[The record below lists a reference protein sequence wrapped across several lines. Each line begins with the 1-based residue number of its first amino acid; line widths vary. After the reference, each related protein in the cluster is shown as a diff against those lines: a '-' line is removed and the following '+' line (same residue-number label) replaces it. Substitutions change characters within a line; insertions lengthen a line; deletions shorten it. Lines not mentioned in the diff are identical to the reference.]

1 MKKSLIALAVLA
13 ASGAAMA
20 QSSVT
25 LFGIVDT
32 NVSYLD
38 GVSNAA
44 GTNTDSKYGI
54 GTSGNATSRLGFRGV
69 EDLGGGLKAG
79 FWLEGEIFGDDG
91 NGSGF
96 NFKRRSTVS
105 LMGNFGEVRLGRDR
119 VPSAT
124 KFISYDVFGRVG
136 IGQFMG
142 WSNWNGNN
150 QTTANNNNDANGRRS
165 SNMISYYTPNFSGF
179 TAGLGYGFDEKADTT
194 NSKKGR
200 YVGGYV
206 AYDNGPLSVA
216 LSYDESSALTLGA
229 ITGVSPAVNGVDRNR
244 LTLGGSYD
252 LNVVKLN
259 AILQQTKDDVPGGS
273 ERKVNAYLLGAS
285 APVGAGE
292 VKLQYALYDQKAID
306 SKAHQI
312 SLGYVHNLS
321 KRTAVYGTVAYI
333 DNKDASN
340 LNLSAKGLGT
350 IHARA
355 GDSQTGY
362 QVGIRHSF

>member
-32 NVSYLD
+32 GFAYVD
-38 GVSNAA
+38 NAS
-44 GTNTDSKYGI
+44 GNDSVYGLS
-54 GTSGNATSRLGFRGV
+54 TSGNATSRLGFRGV

-91 NGSGF
+91 NAAGF

-105 LMGNFGEVRLGRDR
+105 LAGGFGEVRLGRDLA
-119 VPSAT
+119 PGYSKT
-124 KFISYDVFGRVG
+124 SSYDLFGQVG

-150 QTTANNNNDANGRRS
+150 QTTANNNNDANGIRS

-179 TAGLGYGFDEKADTT
+179 TAGLGYGFDEQTSGKA
-194 NSKKGR
+194 GR

-206 AYDNGPLSVA
+206 AYENGPLGVA
-216 LSYDESSALTLGA
+216 VSYDQRNLAA
-229 ITGVSPAVNGVDRNR
+229 DVDRNA
-244 LTLGGSYD
+244 LTVAGSYD

-259 AILQQTKDDVPGGS
+259 AIVQQTKDDVPGAS
-273 ERKVNAYLLGAS
+273 DRKVNAYALGAS
-285 APVGAGE
+285 APIGAGE

-321 KRTAVYGTVAYI
+321 KRTALYGTVAYLK
-333 DNKDASN
+333 NKDASN
-340 LNLSAKGLGT
+340 LSLAAKNLGSDLTGPG
-350 IHARA
+350 A
-355 GDSQTGY
+355 GENQTGV
-362 QVGIRHSF
+362 QLGIRHSF

>member
-44 GTNTDSKYGI
+44 GTNTESKYGI

-79 FWLEGEIFGDDG
+79 FHLEGEIFGDDG
-91 NGSGF
+91 NASGF

-105 LMGNFGEVRLGRDR
+105 LAGGFGEVRLGRDL
-119 VPSAT
+119 VPSYT
-124 KFISYDVFGRVG
+124 KFISYDVFGQVG

-142 WSNWNGNN
+142 WRDWNGDN
-150 QTTANNNNDANGRRS
+150 QTTANNNNDANGIRS

-216 LSYDESSALTLGA
+216 LSYDESSALVLT
-229 ITGVSPAVNGVDRNR
+229 SPAATGADRNR

-273 ERKVNAYLLGAS
+273 ERKVNAYMLGAS

-321 KRTAVYGTVAYI
+321 KRTAVYGTVAYM
-333 DNKDASN
+333 DNKDASK

-350 IHARA
+350 IDARA
-355 GDSQTGY
+355 GDSQTGV
-362 QVGIRHSF
+362 QVGIRHAF

>member
-32 NVSYLD
+32 NFSYID
-38 GVSNAA
+38 GIGND
-44 GTNTDSKYGI
+44 NESKYGL

-79 FWLEGEIFGDDG
+79 FHLEGEIFGDDG
-91 NGSGF
+91 NASGF

-105 LMGNFGEVRLGRDR
+105 LAGGFGEVRLGRDLT
-119 VPSAT
+119 PGYS
-124 KFISYDVFGRVG
+124 KFISYDVFGQVG

-150 QTTANNNNDANGRRS
+150 QTTANNNNDANGIRS

-216 LSYDESSALTLGA
+216 LSYDESSALVLT
-229 ITGVSPAVNGVDRNR
+229 SPAATGADRNR

-273 ERKVNAYLLGAS
+273 ERKVNAYMLGAS

-292 VKLQYALYDQKAID
+292 VRLQYALYDQKAID

-333 DNKDASN
+333 DNKDASK
-340 LNLSAKGLGT
+340 LNLSTKGLGA
-350 IHARA
+350 IDARA
-355 GDSQTGY
+355 GDSQTGV

>member
-32 NVSYLD
+32 AFGYVDNA
-38 GVSNAA
+38 NAA
-44 GTNTDSKYGI
+44 GDSVYGLS
-54 GTSGNATSRLGFRGV
+54 TSGNATSRLGFRGV

-91 NGSGF
+91 NSKGF
-96 NFKRRSTVS
+96 DFKRRSTVS
-105 LMGNFGEVRLGRDR
+105 LAGGFGEVRLGRDLT
-119 VPSAT
+119 PGYT
-124 KFISYDVFGRVG
+124 KFISYDVFGQVG

-142 WSNWNGNN
+142 WSNWYG
-150 QTTANNNNDANGRRS
+150 TSGDANGIRS

-179 TAGLGYGFDEKADTT
+179 TAGLGYGFDEQTSGKA
-194 NSKKGR
+194 GR

-206 AYDNGPLSVA
+206 AYENGPLGVA
-216 LSYDESSALTLGA
+216 VSYDQRNLAA
-229 ITGVSPAVNGVDRNR
+229 DVDRNA
-244 LTLGGSYD
+244 LTVAGSYN

-273 ERKVNAYLLGAS
+273 ERKVNAYALGAS

-321 KRTAVYGTVAYI
+321 KRTALYGTVAYLK
-333 DNKDASN
+333 NKDASN
-340 LNLSAKGLGT
+340 LALPTKGLTVDGPG
-350 IHARA
+350 A
-355 GDSQTGY
+355 GENQTGV
-362 QVGIRHSF
+362 QLGIRHSF

>member
-32 NVSYLD
+32 AFGYVD
-38 GVSNAA
+38 KANAA
-44 GTNTDSKYGI
+44 GDSVYGLS
-54 GTSGNATSRLGFRGV
+54 TSGNATSRLGFRGV

-91 NGSGF
+91 NASGF

-105 LMGNFGEVRLGRDR
+105 LAGGFGEVRLGRELT
-119 VPSAT
+119 PGYSKT
-124 KFISYDVFGRVG
+124 SSYDLFGQTG

-142 WSNWNGNN
+142 WSNWYG
-150 QTTANNNNDANGRRS
+150 TSGDANGIRS

-179 TAGLGYGFDEKADTT
+179 TAGLGYGFDEQTSGKA
-194 NSKKGR
+194 GR

-206 AYDNGPLSVA
+206 AYENGPLGVA
-216 LSYDESSALTLGA
+216 VSYDQRNLAA
-229 ITGVSPAVNGVDRNR
+229 DVDRNA
-244 LTLGGSYD
+244 LTVAGSYN

-259 AILQQTKDDVPGGS
+259 AIVQQTKDDVPGAS
-273 ERKVNAYLLGAS
+273 DRKVNAYALGAS

-321 KRTAVYGTVAYI
+321 KRTALYGTVAYLK
-333 DNKDASN
+333 NKDASN
-340 LNLSAKGLGT
+340 LALPTKGLTVDGPG
-350 IHARA
+350 A
-355 GDSQTGY
+355 GENQTGV
-362 QVGIRHSF
+362 QLGIRHSF

>member
-32 NVSYLD
+32 AVGYVDHSGATGAVD
-38 GVSNAA
+38 KSV
-44 GTNTDSKYGI
+44 YGLS
-54 GTSGNATSRLGFRGV
+54 TSGNLTSRLGFRGV

-79 FWLEGEIFGDDG
+79 FWLEGEIFGDNG
-91 NGSGF
+91 NAAGF
-96 NFKRRSTVS
+96 NFQRRSTVS
-105 LMGNFGEVRLGRDR
+105 LMGNFGEVRLGRELLAGY
-119 VPSAT
+119 SKT
-124 KFISYDVFGRVG
+124 SSYDLFSQTG

-142 WSNWNGNN
+142 WSAWGE
-150 QTTANNNNDANGRRS
+150 TATDAAGVRKN
-165 SNMISYYTPNFSGF
+165 NMISYYTPNMSGF
-179 TAGLGYGFDEKADTT
+179 TGGISYAFDEQTSGKV
-194 NSKKGR
+194 GR
-200 YVGGYV
+200 YIGGNV

-216 LSYDESSALTLGA
+216 LSFDRANLTS
-229 ITGVSPAVNGVDRNR
+229 TVERDK
-244 LTLGGSYD
+244 LTLGGSY
-252 LNVVKLN
+252 NFGVAKAI
-259 AILQQTKDDVPGGS
+259 AILQQTKDDRGVLA
-273 ERKVNAYLLGAS
+273 ERKVNAYALGVS

-321 KRTAVYGTVAYI
+321 KRTAVYGTVAFM

-340 LNLSAKGLGT
+340 MGLSAKNLNT
-350 IHARA
+350 A
-355 GDSQTGY
+355 GPGAGESQTGV
-362 QVGIRHSF
+362 QVGIRHAF

>member
-79 FWLEGEIFGDDG
+79 FHLEGEIFGDDG
-91 NGSGF
+91 NASGF

-105 LMGNFGEVRLGRDR
+105 LMGNFGEVRLGRDLT
-119 VPSAT
+119 PGYS
-124 KFISYDVFGRVG
+124 KFISYDLFGQVG

-150 QTTANNNNDANGRRS
+150 QTTANNNNDANGIRS

-216 LSYDESSALTLGA
+216 LSYDESSALTLGSGA
-229 ITGVSPAVNGVDRNR
+229 TAVNGADRNR
-244 LTLGGSYD
+244 LTLGGSYN

-273 ERKVNAYLLGAS
+273 ERKVNAYMLGAS

-321 KRTAVYGTVAYI
+321 KRTAVYGTVAYM
-333 DNKDASN
+333 DNKDASK

-350 IHARA
+350 IDARA
-355 GDSQTGY
+355 GDSQTGV

>member
-32 NVSYLD
+32 
-38 GVSNAA
+38 GVGYVKNS
-44 GTNTDSKYGI
+44 GGDKKVGMT
-54 GTSGNATSRLGFRGV
+54 TSGNATSRLGFRGV

-79 FWLEGEIFGDDG
+79 FWLEGQIDGDDG
-91 NGSGF
+91 NAAGF
-96 NFKRRSTVS
+96 DFKRRSTLS
-105 LMGNFGEVRLGRDR
+105 LMGGFGEVRMGREQT
-119 VPSAT
+119 PSYSKT
-124 KFISYDVFGRVG
+124 SSYDLFGQTG

-142 WSNWNGNN
+142 WTGNWYGIDGDSGN
-150 QTTANNNNDANGRRS
+150 AVRS

-216 LSYDESSALTLGA
+216 LSYDESSALTLGSGA
-229 ITGVSPAVNGVDRNR
+229 TAVNGADRNR

-273 ERKVNAYLLGAS
+273 ERKVNAYMLGAS

-321 KRTAVYGTVAYI
+321 KRTAVYGTVAYM
-333 DNKDASN
+333 DNKDASK

-350 IHARA
+350 IDARA
-355 GDSQTGY
+355 GDSQTGV

>member
-32 NVSYLD
+32 AFGYVD
-38 GVSNAA
+38 NANDT
-44 GTNTDSKYGI
+44 GDSVYGLS
-54 GTSGNATSRLGFRGV
+54 TSGNATSRLGFRGV

-91 NGSGF
+91 NSKGF
-96 NFKRRSTVS
+96 DFKRRSTVS
-105 LMGNFGEVRLGRDR
+105 LAGGFGEVRLGRDLT
-119 VPSAT
+119 PGYT
-124 KFISYDVFGRVG
+124 KFISYDVFGQVG

-142 WSNWNGNN
+142 WSNWYG
-150 QTTANNNNDANGRRS
+150 TSGDANGIRS
-165 SNMISYYTPNFSGF
+165 SNMISYYTPDFSGF
-179 TAGLGYGFDEKADTT
+179 TAGLGYGFDEQTSGKA
-194 NSKKGR
+194 GR

-206 AYDNGPLSVA
+206 AYENGPLGVA
-216 LSYDESSALTLGA
+216 VSYDQRNLAA
-229 ITGVSPAVNGVDRNR
+229 DVDRNA
-244 LTLGGSYD
+244 LTVAGSYN

-259 AILQQTKDDVPGGS
+259 AIIQQTKDDVPGAS
-273 ERKVNAYLLGAS
+273 DRKVNAYALGAS
-285 APVGAGE
+285 APIGAGE

-321 KRTAVYGTVAYI
+321 KRTALYGTVAYLK
-333 DNKDASN
+333 NKDASN
-340 LNLSAKGLGT
+340 LALPTKGLTVDGPG
-350 IHARA
+350 A
-355 GDSQTGY
+355 GENQTGV
-362 QVGIRHSF
+362 QLGIRHSF